1 MSIFFTY
8 IHFFGWKC
16 LSFGGEISILTNSRR
31 RRNKNNNIALWEASH
46 PVEERERKREN
57 THTHKMYSGE
67 YGINRSDLNLWFK
80 LKVPFTDIVVEWNFI
95 NLTSFFPKAFEA
107 FYMCLGAF
115 WLENMRSI
123 VKKISEW
130 KESKKAKQE
139 LGKSCTWKYKIEQ
152 SFKQIDFHHSSSV
165 FPFEHKAFTCIPN
178 NNNMHSVPGKKCACR
193 SLTHSCR
200 SHTIKNS

>member
-1 MSIFFTY
+1 MHEDLVGTLALPLPTPILSDNTLQNVHRNRTDVDFFY
-8 IHFFGWKC
+8 LHPFFRLKVCELWRRDFHF
-16 LSFGGEISILTNSRR
+16 
-31 RRNKNNNIALWEASH
+31 NKQQKAPQQKQQYSTLRSLAPSWRTREK
-46 PVEERERKREN
+46 ERKH

-123 VKKISEW
+123 VKKNFRVKREQ
-130 KESKKAKQE
+130 KGQARVRKK
-139 LGKSCTWKYKIEQ
+139 LYLKI
-152 SFKQIDFHHSSSV
+152 
-165 FPFEHKAFTCIPN
+165 
-178 NNNMHSVPGKKCACR
+178 
-193 SLTHSCR
+193 
-200 SHTIKNS
+200 